1 MRKPMLLLADEPTG
15 NLDPETGERVTD
27 VLFELNCEVGSAL
40 VVVTHNAGLAAA
52 MDRTLRL
59 AGGRVHEDGAPHA
72 ARRGGRGGTA

>member
-1 MRKPMLLLADEPTG
+1 
-15 NLDPETGERVTD
+15 
-27 VLFELNCEVGSAL
+27 

-59 AGGRVHEDGAPHA
+59 SGGRVHEDGAARA